1 MASASRFASW
11 SLATIV
17 NKIAAMFD
25 STTISGLARQ
35 VKVTDGG
42 RFQQVAFLQEHG
54 TTFKPTV
61 GYYRSPFTGAQF
73 TMTPEQER
81 HRGDIYWRLHF
92 WLPVNAIL
100 RGQNYLV
107 GDQWVMPPI
116 LHTLA
121 RFLRWFLLVFG
132 FTPAE
137 AQYFIDT
144 ARFEDMELSYHVAPA
159 SLRAAQHA
167 QKRLLRHL
175 ECLAEVR
182 TTAYRL
188 WKANAIRTNKAMTTY
203 AYVEDALLR
212 TYIKS
217 LLARPTQRQARMVG
231 FVSKD
236 MVPFVPELRQAV
248 YTHLR
253 IEPVLGRQM
262 LIKHSMDTP
271 HGFDPGRVA
280 GAIADV
286 FAQAGL
292 VTPFVRSIEQVDPT
306 GLSESVRDTLQHY
319 FAGEEL
325 RELLTPST
333 RSRHAALLRDLGVE
347 TGVSL
352 RDHRME
358 LSGTIGKQIGLAN
371 RWEPPEQYHPLMLT
385 ETHLHGLNAHMNKEI
400 DRLTRTFS
408 QTAHDMREMERRQ
421 GVFLTRNRD
430 PYLSDWLRP
439 PSGLGGTAA

>member
-1 MASASRFASW
+1 
-11 SLATIV
+11 
-17 NKIAAMFD
+17 MFD
-25 STTISGLARQ
+25 STGLSGLTRP
-35 VKVTDGG
+35 VKVTDGS

-54 TTFKPTV
+54 TTFKPTD

-107 GDQWVMPPI
+107 SDQWIMPQV
-116 LHTLA
+116 LHTIA

-144 ARFEDMELSYHVAPA
+144 ARFDDMELSYHVAPT

-175 ECLAEVR
+175 ECLEEVR
-182 TTAYRL
+182 TTAYSL
-188 WKANAIRTNKAMTTY
+188 WKVHAMRTNKAMSTY
-203 AYVEDALLR
+203 AHVEDAMLR

-217 LLARPTQRQARMVG
+217 LLARPTQRNARMVG

-236 MVPFVPELRQAV
+236 MVPFVQELRQAV
-248 YTHLR
+248 LTHVR
-253 IEPVLGRQM
+253 VEPVLGRKM
-262 LIKHSMDTP
+262 LIKHGMDTP
-271 HGFDPGRVA
+271 HGFDPGRVS
-280 GAIADV
+280 GAIADL

-292 VTPFVRSIEQVDPT
+292 ATPFVRCIDQVDQDDLPE
-306 GLSESVRDTLQHY
+306 GVRDTLHHY
-319 FAGEEL
+319 FAGEDL
-325 RELLTPST
+325 HELLTPST
-333 RSRHAALLRDLGVE
+333 RSRHAAFLREVGVE
-347 TGVSL
+347 TGVSV

-358 LSGTIGKQIGLAN
+358 LSGTIGKQIGLEN
-371 RWEPPEQYHPLMLT
+371 RWKPPEQYHPLMLT
-385 ETHLHGLNAHMNKEI
+385 DAYLHDLNAHINKEI
-400 DRLTRTFS
+400 DRLTSTFS
-408 QTAHDMREMERRQ
+408 QATHDMREMERRQ

-439 PSGLGGTAA
+439 QKGVPRVP